1 MGTKR
6 KTMKCGC
13 GGKFEEKTQEIKG
26 IKCSVMACG
35 SCQEIIFTLEQSKA
49 YHKLRQIQDELSKE
63 TKKIS
68 KVGNSMGITL
78 PIKLKELGFD
88 IGKSLDMRIL
98 DSRHIIIELFT

>member
-1 MGTKR
+1 
-6 KTMKCGC
+6 
-13 GGKFEEKTQEIKG
+13 
-26 IKCSVMACG
+26 MACG
-35 SCQEIIFTLEQSKA
+35 SCQEIIFTIEQSKA

-68 KVGNSMGITL
+68 KIGNSMGITL